1 MRVSLKAVIMG
12 LGTVVLAAGIVS
24 SLAAV
29 KVYADRPEMTTYYNG
44 FLYGLGWSPDIED
57 NNRCEAPAGSYVTSM
72 KVSLTNQ
79 PEHMTGTIAYQV
91 NVSGLGWQDWVENGM
106 EAGEAQGELPLEAI
120 RVKLTGDLA
129 GAYDVYYRVLQSGVW
144 TQWSKNEETAG
155 VEDQGLRIDGIRMSI
170 VKKGGEVPQEP
181 KELVPT
187 RPMIALTFDDGPRAS
202 VTERILNSLEEN
214 GGRATFFMVGNRVP
228 GAAATVKRMV
238 AGGNEVGNHT
248 YDHKYLTDMSDA
260 EIRSNLGRASQTIV
274 NAGGVFPTLMRPT
287 GGYYHTA
294 SLSTLRSMGMS
305 AVMWSID
312 TLDWKHRSAKKT
324 IDTVLSQVKDG
335 DIILMHDIYHTTADA
350 AEILIPELTARGY
363 QLVTV
368 SELANARGGMKPGVV
383 YSGFGP

>member
-1 MRVSLKAVIMG
+1 MSASLKAVIMK

-24 SLAAV
+24 GLSSVASYAAQ
-29 KVYADRPEMTTYYNG
+29 PEMTTYYNG
-44 FLYGLGWSPDIED
+44 FIYGIGWSPDIQD
-57 NNRCEAPAGSYVTSM
+57 NSRCEAPAGSYVTSM
-72 KVSLTNQ
+72 KASLTNQ
-79 PEHMTGTIAYQV
+79 PEHMTGTIAYQT
-91 NVSGLGWQDWVENGM
+91 NVSGLGWQDFVENGM
-106 EAGEAQGELPLEAI
+106 EAGGAQGEAPLEAI

-170 VKKGGEVPQEP
+170 VTKGGEIPPEP
-181 KELVPT
+181 KEPVPY

-202 VTERILNSLEEN
+202 VTERILNSLKEH

-238 AGGNEVGNHT
+238 AEGNEVGNHT
-248 YDHKYLTDMSDA
+248 YDHRYLTNMNDA
-260 EIRSNLGRASQTIV
+260 EIRSNLGRASQSIA
-274 NAGGVFPTLMRPT
+274 NAGGVFPKLMRPA

-294 SLSTLRSMGMS
+294 SLSVLGSMGMP

-312 TLDWKHRSAKKT
+312 TLDWKHRNAKKT

-335 DIILMHDIYHTTADA
+335 DIILMHDIYNTTADA

-368 SELANARGGMKPGVV
+368 SELANARGGMKPGAV